1 MCDYSLHGI
10 ENRLAVQGENL
21 VVYRFHTGSK
31 GLTSPSYLESSKP
44 ATGFLAFLAQ
54 KLVETPSVCAVCI
67 PDGATLQLTGISP
80 ELQSIHGVSECET
93 VTFRQTTADEA
104 AHRDAVQFRNGAIV
118 GLQKLPEGQRVEVLS
133 LSSEERVFIGEIIHV
148 FEWN

>member
-31 GLTSPSYLESSKP
+31 GLTSPANLESPKP
-44 ATGFLAFLAQ
+44 ATGFLSFLAQ

-67 PDGATLQLTGISP
+67 PDGARLQLSGISP
-80 ELQSIHGVSECET
+80 ELQAAHDVSENET

-118 GLQKLPEGQRVEVLS
+118 GLQKLNEGQRVEVLS
-133 LSSEERVFIGEIIHV
+133 LSSEEPVIVGEIIHV
-148 FEWN
+148 FEWK

>member
-1 MCDYSLHGI
+1 LI
-10 ENRLAVQGENL
+10 
-21 VVYRFHTGSK
+21 
-31 GLTSPSYLESSKP
+31 
-44 ATGFLAFLAQ
+44 
-54 KLVETPSVCAVCI
+54 
-67 PDGATLQLTGISP
+67 GISP
-80 ELQSIHGVSECET
+80 ELQSIYGVSECET

-133 LSSEERVFIGEIIHV
+133 LSSEEPVIIGEIVHV